1 LVSPSV
7 ISLSLSK
14 KYFTFDKGALY
25 QHYVPKKG
33 GSLGEYVDTVFVKYT
48 SKEADNYNNFYNN
61 QYVSSIT
68 AVLNQEPSI
77 VKTFN
82 TLNYEGTQAY
92 ILKPSTVYKDGLIV
106 KSEGDLTNINNA
118 ITLGLSDL
126 PGWSCEEIKTDLDA
140 GTVSEFI
147 KKEGKWFNFIKG
159 KNNTNIPNTKL
170 FSVQGV
176 GFIDSIEVMS
186 TQINPFFEI
195 NTTTTNGE
203 PEIVVSTNTG
213 NGGATSGGGTGTGG
227 IGINLSGGGGG
238 AGGGGY

>member
-1 LVSPSV
+1 
-7 ISLSLSK
+7 
-14 KYFTFDKGALY
+14 
-25 QHYVPKKG
+25 
-33 GSLGEYVDTVFVKYT
+33 VKYT

-92 ILKPSTVYKDGLIV
+92 ILKPSTVYKDGLVI
-106 KSEGDLTNINNA
+106 KSEDDLTNINNA

-126 PGWSCEEIKTDLDA
+126 PGWSCEEIKTDLDV

-159 KNNTNIPNTKL
+159 KSNVDIPNTKL

-176 GFIDSIEVMS
+176 GFIDSIEVIPDETDMDVD
-186 TQINPFFEI
+186 NPDGNAEAI
-195 NTTTTNGE
+195 LGPIPGGTAGGNG
-203 PEIVVSTNTG
+203 NANGNG
-213 NGGATSGGGTGTGG
+213 NGG
-227 IGINLSGGGGG
+227 
-238 AGGGGY
+238 Y